1 MVSGMATKKLTIT
14 LDEQDLARI
23 RALVAEGKASTIS
36 GFVQHAIGIALQDA
50 AGWGI
55 MLADALAQ
63 TGGPLSKEERQW
75 ADRVLDASARA
86 GRSRRRRAA

>member
-1 MVSGMATKKLTIT
+1 MVAGMATKKLTIT
-14 LDEQDLARI
+14 LEEQDLDRI